1 MDEPST
7 NVRPRWR
14 PRFSL
19 LTALL
24 LVAIVAMGI
33 GIWRLYRELVPLRAE
48 VRNLRTQLGV
58 LTIDDDQ
65 KFHVVRVREPGGFR
79 WNWRIWLP
87 KGQDYWFC
95 ASQKVPAKGI
105 TGRQSRTFLGMGGM
119 DGQEIN
125 LRVAVVPNENG
136 KRTVYMKGPAA
147 DTPLFEVDDTKWL
160 RGETMI
166 GKDVAGEKSQVSS
179 SVDEPL
185 VLLRLSEDPRT
196 SAVQPPN
203 GLLIWIS
210 NVQKP

>member
-1 MDEPST
+1 MEESANT
-7 NVRPRWR
+7 RPRWQL
-14 PRFSL
+14 RFSL

-24 LVAIVAMGI
+24 LVTIVAMGI

-48 VRNLRTQLGV
+48 VRNLRSQVGA

-87 KGQDYWFC
+87 RGQDYWLC
-95 ASQKVPAKGI
+95 ASQKAPEKGI
-105 TGRQSRTFLGMGGM
+105 TDRQFRTFLGMGGLG
-119 DGQEIN
+119 GQEIN

-166 GKDVAGEKSQVSS
+166 GEDVTGEKSQVSS
-179 SVDEPL
+179 NVDDPL
-185 VLLRLSEDPRT
+185 VLLRLSEDSRT
-196 SAVQPPN
+196 STVQPPN